1 MRRDVIHLTYASATT
16 FTNSH
21 ISDKKVDMTPETK
34 QKKLKKINKNNY
46 KKIYPPSNYLKYAAD
61 ELRLKNDFGI
71 LASLMLTNTDWRT

>member
-16 FTNSH
+16 FTNSY
-21 ISDKKVDMTPETK
+21 ISDKKVDMTSETK
-34 QKKLKKINKNNY
+34 QKKLKKINKYNY